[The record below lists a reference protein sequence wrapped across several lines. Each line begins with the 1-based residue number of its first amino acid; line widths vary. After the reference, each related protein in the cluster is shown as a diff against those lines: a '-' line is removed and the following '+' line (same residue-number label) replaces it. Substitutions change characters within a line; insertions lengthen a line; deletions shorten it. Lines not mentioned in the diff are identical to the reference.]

1 MRKAPCLWL
10 WAFVAWGF
18 ALLVDKRVTARSAML
33 EVSLFGKLNI
43 RCGGKTSDAF
53 GVRKVQEL
61 LCYLLINRRVPHH
74 REMLA
79 TLLWEEASAT
89 QSKQYLRKTLWQLQA
104 ALDKLT
110 PDAELLIVDNEWVQL
125 NAAAEFWL
133 DLADFEQAY
142 AISQAMAG
150 SELTPQLADAVH
162 RSVSLYHGDLLQGW
176 YQDWCLIERERFQI
190 MYLSMLD
197 KLMDYCVERGEYGR
211 GVEYGMQILHVDL
224 ARERTYRQLM
234 YLHALA
240 GDRAGAL
247 RCYERCVAV
256 LAVELGVEPTG
267 STVALYDQ
275 LCKDEL
281 PAPSREAALLHP
293 LPKELAV
300 YLRQF
305 SAALRAMQSRLED
318 LHGEVDQQLSA
329 IDRLLDTGTDSNTDA
344 GRPD

>member
-1 MRKAPCLWL
+1 
-10 WAFVAWGF
+10 
-18 ALLVDKRVTARSAML
+18 ML
-33 EVSLFGKLNI
+33 EVSLFGKLYI
-43 RCGGKTSDAF
+43 RCAGKTADAF

-74 REMLA
+74 REVLA
-79 TLLWEEASAT
+79 TLLWEDASAS

-110 PDAELLIVDNEWVQL
+110 PDAELLIVDNEWIQF

-133 DLADFEQAY
+133 DLADFEQSY
-142 AISQAMAG
+142 ARSQSTAG
-150 SELTPQLADAVH
+150 SELDPQLADALH
-162 RSVSLYHGDLLQGW
+162 RSVGLYHGDLLQGW
-176 YQDWCLIERERFQI
+176 YQEWCLVERERFQI

-197 KLMDYCVERGEYGR
+197 KLMDYCVAQGAYGR
-211 GVEYGMQILHVDL
+211 GVQYGMQILRVDL

-256 LAVELGVEPTG
+256 LAAELGVEPTG

-281 PAPSREAALLHP
+281 PAPAPGLALVHP
-293 LPKELAV
+293 LPADLAAR
-300 YLRQF
+300 LRQV
-305 SAALRAMQSRLED
+305 SASLSALQATLED
-318 LHGEVDQQLSA
+318 LHGEVHRQLTA
-329 IDRLLDTGTDSNTDA
+329 INHLLDADA
-344 GRPD
+344 GRPS